1 MAIFD
6 IFKKRTK
13 KEEKK
18 KTIKK
23 ETVAKPKTE
32 ETPVSAAP
40 IKKEVDLSES
50 YQIIK
55 SPQITEKA
63 SELAE
68 KNQYVFKIFPQ
79 ANKIQIKKAIEK
91 IYGVNVEKVRI
102 INIPSKERQLG
113 RISGIKPGYKKA
125 IVKIRKG
132 QKIEILP
139 R

>member
-6 IFKKRTK
+6 IFKKKTK

-18 KTIKK
+18 KVVK
-23 ETVAKPKTE
+23 EEPVVKPKTE
-32 ETPVSAAP
+32 EVPV
-40 IKKEVDLSES
+40 KKEIDLSES

-63 SELAE
+63 SKLAE
-68 KNQYVFKIFPQ
+68 ENQYVFKVFPQ

-91 IYGVNVEKVRI
+91 IYGVDVEKVRI
-102 INIPSKERQLG
+102 INVPSKTRRLG
-113 RISGIKPGYKKA
+113 RISGVKPGYKKA
-125 IVKIRKG
+125 IVEIKKG

>member
-6 IFKKRTK
+6 IFKKKTK

-18 KTIKK
+18 KIVKEEPVVKPKAEEIPVKK
-23 ETVAKPKTE
+23 E
-32 ETPVSAAP
+32 
-40 IKKEVDLSES
+40 IDLSES

-68 KNQYVFKIFPQ
+68 ENQYVFKVFPQ
-79 ANKIQIKKAIEK
+79 AYKIQIKKAIEK
-91 IYGVNVEKVRI
+91 IYGVDVEKVRI
-102 INIPSKERQLG
+102 INVPSKTRRLG
-113 RISGIKPGYKKA
+113 RISGVKPGYKKA
-125 IVKIRKG
+125 VVKIKKG